1 MNHEMNTLAI
11 GRQEAFSTMVSNKVP
26 ATAHCLS
33 DGIHKAKESCGEQ
46 KGWGR
51 QGIVGKDEGLVVV
64 VVGERG
70 GRETRWKTQGLDGVL
85 EKSNKK
91 VCQWPFIVFCRR
103 GTLEGAMLISF
114 LHLRYLSQSSL
125 EQDRVF

>member
-51 QGIVGKDEGLVVV
+51 QGIVGKE
-64 VVGERG
+64 
-70 GRETRWKTQGLDGVL
+70 GRE
-85 EKSNKK
+85 EKPGGKHK
-91 VCQWPFIVFCRR
+91 DLTVFGKRAIRR
-103 GTLEGAMLISF
+103 FVSG
-114 LHLRYLSQSSL
+114 HLSCFVGGEHYW
-125 EQDRVF
+125 VPC

>member
-51 QGIVGKDEGLVVV
+51 GGNVGKDEGLV
-64 VVGERG
+64 E
-70 GRETRWKTQGLDGVL
+70 GV
-85 EKSNKK
+85 
-91 VCQWPFIVFCRR
+91 
-103 GTLEGAMLISF
+103 EGAEKPGGKHKDLT
-114 LHLRYLSQSSL
+114 
-125 EQDRVF
+125 VF

>member
-46 KGWGR
+46 KGRGR
-51 QGIVGKDEGLVVV
+51 QEIVGKDEGSVEGG
-64 VVGERG
+64 GEA
-70 GRETRWKTQGLDGVL
+70 RWKTQGLDGVL
-85 EKSNKK
+85 EKSNKR

-103 GTLEGAMLISF
+103 GNIRGCHVNYCFTSALFISEFTGAGP
-114 LHLRYLSQSSL
+114 H
-125 EQDRVF
+125 V

>member
-46 KGWGR
+46 RGWGDITKR
-51 QGIVGKDEGLVVV
+51 QRIVGKRGIVTGTNQVENIRTGWRF
-64 VVGERG
+64 GE
-70 GRETRWKTQGLDGVL
+70 E
-85 EKSNKK
+85 E
-91 VCQWPFIVFCRR
+91 
-103 GTLEGAMLISF
+103 
-114 LHLRYLSQSSL
+114 
-125 EQDRVF
+125 

>member
-46 KGWGR
+46 KGTTQKAEDCG
-51 QGIVGKDEGLVVV
+51 GK
-64 VVGERG
+64 GETNQVKNMRIG
-70 GRETRWKTQGLDGVL
+70 WCFG
-85 EKSNKK
+85 EKKK
-91 VCQWPFIVFCRR
+91 MFVSRVSCFLLFFFI
-103 GTLEGAMLISF
+103 G
-114 LHLRYLSQSSL
+114 
-125 EQDRVF
+125 